1 MVSEEQLIR
10 LAQDGDNSARRE
22 LYTRYSGSVMALAM
36 RYVADRDAACDV
48 LQDCFVRVFTSI
60 DRFSYRGDGSFRSW
74 MLRIAVNLS
83 IEYLRRNARMD
94 MTSELPDVADDVE
107 PDVSAV
113 PLEEIM
119 RMIGML
125 PAGYRTVFNLYVLEQ
140 KSHKEIAALLD
151 IKESTSASQFL
162 RAKKMLAKMIKN
174 YENKQ

>member
-1 MVSEEQLIR
+1 MIR

-60 DRFSYRGDGSFRSW
+60 DRFCYRGDGSFRSW

-83 IEYLRRNARMD
+83 VEYLRRNARMD

>member
-1 MVSEEQLIR
+1 MIR

-22 LYTRYSGSVMALAM
+22 LYTRYSGCVMALAM

-94 MTSELPDVADDVE
+94 MTSGLPDVADDVE